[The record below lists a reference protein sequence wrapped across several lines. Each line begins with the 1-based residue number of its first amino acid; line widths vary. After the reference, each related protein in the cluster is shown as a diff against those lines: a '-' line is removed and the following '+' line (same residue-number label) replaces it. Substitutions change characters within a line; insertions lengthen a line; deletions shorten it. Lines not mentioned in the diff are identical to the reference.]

1 LRGRNDICVFMYYN
15 LTAIILKRRVF
26 KEDDLL
32 VTVYSKEKGKLVL
45 LARGAKKVLS
55 KLAGH
60 LEPVSLSYLNMV
72 DGRAIDQ
79 LIGAEMI
86 QCFSAIKNDLDK
98 LAAAGWL
105 LNLLDQMTLENH
117 ADSRIFQLTQKFLT
131 FLEKESKNYDI
142 VKISAGFKLLHLL
155 GLNPA
160 GKAEIKFKDE
170 IEFIVKNNIEEIC
183 KNKNIIKNLKVI
195 GDILNKETEI

>member
-1 LRGRNDICVFMYYN
+1 MYYS
-15 LTAIILKRRVF
+15 LTAIVLKRRVF
-26 KEDDLL
+26 KEDNLL
-32 VTVYSKEKGKLVL
+32 ITVYSKEKGKLTL

-60 LEPVSLSYLNMV
+60 LEPVSLSYLNAV

-86 QCFSAIKNDLDK
+86 QCFSTIKNDLDK
-98 LAAAGWL
+98 LSATGWF
-105 LNLLDQMTLENH
+105 LNLLDKMTMENH
-117 ADSRIFQLTQKFLT
+117 ADPRIFLITQKYLT
-131 FLEKESKNYDI
+131 YLEKESKNYDI

-160 GKAEIKFKDE
+160 GKAEMKHRDE
-170 IEFIVKNNIEEIC
+170 INFIVKNNIKKIC
-183 KNKNIIKNLKVI
+183 ENRNIENNLKVI